1 MKAKE
6 LKELGV
12 EELKAKLAEQRQE
25 LFNLRFQHTTAQ
37 LEKTSSIPA
46 ARKNIAR
53 ILTVLKEKESHPVSR
68 HGKPHGPHA
77 YRYRGQRQERQD
89 HRRSR

>member
-25 LFNLRFQHTTAQ
+25 
-37 LEKTSSIPA
+37 KTSSIPA

-53 ILTVLKEKESHPVSR
+53 ILTVLKEKE
-68 HGKPHGPHA
+68 
-77 YRYRGQRQERQD
+77 
-89 HRRSR
+89 

>member
-25 LFNLRFQHTTAQ
+25 LAKQNIRPPSWKRLRPFPPPGR
-37 LEKTSSIPA
+37 TS
-46 ARKNIAR
+46 
-53 ILTVLKEKESHPVSR
+53 
-68 HGKPHGPHA
+68 
-77 YRYRGQRQERQD
+77 RGF
-89 HRRSR
+89 

>member
-12 EELKAKLAEQRQE
+12 EELKAKLRQE

-53 ILTVLKEKESHPVSR
+53 ILTVLKEKE
-68 HGKPHGPHA
+68 
-77 YRYRGQRQERQD
+77 
-89 HRRSR
+89 